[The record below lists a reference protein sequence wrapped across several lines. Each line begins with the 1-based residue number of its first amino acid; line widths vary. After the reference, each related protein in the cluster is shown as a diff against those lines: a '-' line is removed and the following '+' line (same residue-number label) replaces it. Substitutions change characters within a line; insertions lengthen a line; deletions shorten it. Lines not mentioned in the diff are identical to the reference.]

1 MKTGLFWIFVIIA
14 CFLSSCVTIQDKMLS
29 PQERETAEVIGR
41 VSTQFVSVQPLH
53 IIFRKNIA
61 QKAYSRLMEEAR
73 KNYTGNIEVV
83 NITASGSFNALS
95 FIPVPFISVL
105 AYGTGNFQT
114 ISASGDVVLYSS
126 TTSSGVT
133 QGLADT
139 VTKLS
144 LEIAERMPRD
154 TTIAV
159 LSVFSTNRNTSEYII
174 GELEY
179 NLVNSG
185 RFRIVDRRRLDQI
198 RNELDFQMSGD
209 VSDDSAISIGNM
221 LGANIVI
228 TGEISGVGSNQ
239 RLILKALDVMT
250 AQIVTMVRDQI

>member
-1 MKTGLFWIFVIIA
+1 MNNQKIHSFIVLMAIFGI
-14 CFLSSCVTIQDKMLS
+14 LTSCVTVQDKMLS
-29 PQERETAEVIGR
+29 PEERTSVEVVGR
-41 VSTQFVSVQPLH
+41 VNTQFLTAQPFH
-53 IIFRKNIA
+53 KISENNIA
-61 QKAYSRLMEEAR
+61 RKAYSKLMEEAR
-73 KNYTGNIEVV
+73 KNFQGNLEVV
-83 NITASGSFNALS
+83 NITMDGSYHILT
-95 FIPVPFISVL
+95 ILPLPMG
-105 AYGTGNFQT
+105 YGIWGNFQT
-114 ISASGDVVLYSS
+114 VRASGDVVLYSS
-126 TTSSGVT
+126 AISSGVT

-139 VTKLS
+139 VIKLS

-154 TTIAV
+154 STIAV
-159 LSVFSTNRNTSEYII
+159 LSVFSINRNTSEYII

-185 RFRIVDRRRLDQI
+185 RFTIVDRRRLDQI

-250 AQIVTMVRDQI
+250 ARIIAMAREQL